1 MEINNAADKYAAYL
15 KGFALVD
22 VGRKRRSTRFDEQYG
37 ASISINTRARDSS
50 KVANRRVSIWAGFR
64 DIFKNF
70 PCVQVLYN
78 PQANAFALM
87 PHSTGLKVCKT
98 AQTYGCGINSRE
110 LVDQICEKFH
120 LTGNYNRLR
129 TKRIGE
135 LLFLYPPRYAG
146 LTVRCPT

>member
-15 KGFALVD
+15 KGFSLVD
-22 VGRKRRSTRFDEQYG
+22 VGRRCRSTFDEQYG
-37 ASISINTRARDSS
+37 ASVTISTS
-50 KVANRRVSIWAGFR
+50 KRNGNKVTNRRVSIWAGFR
-64 DIFKNF
+64 DMFENF
-70 PCVQVLYN
+70 PCVQVFYN

-87 PHSTGLKVCKT
+87 PHSTGLKICKT
-98 AQTYGCGINSRE
+98 AKTYGYGVNSKE

-135 LLFLYPPRYAG
+135 LLFLYPPD
-146 LTVRCPT
+146 TPV